1 MRLPLL
7 IASALVFGPASLAN
21 ADDEAARIADVQ
33 IKRDNPD
40 QPGIYHIRV
49 TIEHEDTGWDDYV
62 ESWEISEPGGK
73 VLGVRPFFEPE
84 LERASTVSAL
94 AGVVIPEDVKTVTI
108 RARTY
113 PKGLEGDPVEIQIP
127 H

>member
-1 MRLPLL
+1 MRLPLA
-7 IASALVFGPASLAN
+7 IASTLTLALVGTAQAEEQ
-21 ADDEAARIADVQ
+21 DARIADVQ
-33 IKRDNPD
+33 IKRDSPD

-62 ESWEISEPGGK
+62 EAWEIYDPDGK
-73 VLGVRPFFEPE
+73 VIGVRPFFEPE
-84 LERASTVSAL
+84 LERLKTVSAL
-94 AGVVIPEDVKTVTI
+94 AGVVIPEDIKTVTI

-113 PKGLEGDPVEIQIP
+113 PKGFEGAPIEVSVP